1 MTPDELLTAWADI
14 IREVVGPKGQW
25 RKEPLTLEEWKQLD
39 DQFLTLKQHN
49 LRKLARDMGKIE
61 DV

>member
-25 RKEPLTLEEWKQLD
+25 RKDPLTFDEWRALDNAWLSMKQI
-39 DQFLTLKQHN
+39 N
-49 LRKLARDMGKIE
+49 LRSAQLKEIREKL
-61 DV
+61 